1 MNTSPHTSTPAPQAM
16 CSMKSKRRVAIVHDW
31 LPVYGGAERVLEQM
45 LMVYPEA
52 DVFSLID
59 ALDEENRKFLKG
71 RPVKT
76 SFVQKLPGG
85 KKYYRHCFPIMPLAI
100 EQFDFSPY
108 DMVITS
114 SYAFAKGII
123 TGPRQLH
130 LCYCHSPIRYAWD
143 LQTQYLKESRMDR
156 GPLTWLVRG
165 MLHFIR
171 MWDSRTAAGVDAFMA
186 NSRFIS
192 RRIEKVYRRD
202 ATVVYPPVN
211 IDRFEVGAE
220 KENFYVTASRLVP
233 YKRIDLIIQ
242 AFNGMPDRQ
251 LVVMGD
257 GPELP
262 KLRRLAGPN
271 VKVMGYQPQ
280 EVLKSHLKRAR
291 GFVFAGEEDFGIILL
306 EAQASGTPVIAYG
319 RGGALETVI
328 ENQTGLF
335 FGEQSTESLQGAVAE
350 FESRQWDAQKC
361 RQNAERFSAQVFRDK
376 FQQFVEAE
384 WERFAAMTAGV
395 DSASASRHG
404 RRIGT
409 QEDEPMQEE
418 AALGMRMQPMLPS

>member
-1 MNTSPHTSTPAPQAM
+1 MSSL
-16 CSMKSKRRVAIVHDW
+16 KSKRRIAIVHDW

-45 LMVYPEA
+45 LEVYPEA

-59 ALDEENRKFLKG
+59 ALSDEHRKFLKG

-100 EQFDFSPY
+100 EQFDFSGY

-143 LQTQYLKESRMDR
+143 LQNQYLKESKLDS
-156 GPLTWLVRG
+156 GVKGWFVRT

-171 MWDSRTAAGVDAFMA
+171 MWDTRTAAGVDAFMA
-186 NSRFIS
+186 NSRFIA

-211 IDRFEVGAE
+211 IERFEYSSE

-233 YKRIDLIIQ
+233 YKRMDLIIQ

-251 LVVMGD
+251 LVVIGD

-262 KLRRLAGPN
+262 KLQKLAGPN
-271 VKVMGYQPQ
+271 VKVMGWQPQ
-280 EVLKSHLKRAR
+280 EVLKSHLARAK

-306 EAQASGTPVIAYG
+306 EAQACGTPVIAYG
-319 RGGALETVI
+319 RGGALETVV
-328 ENQTGLF
+328 ENKTGLF
-335 FGEQSTESLQGAVAE
+335 FGEQTVESLQAAIAESDTRNWDSVA
-350 FESRQWDAQKC
+350 C
-361 RQNAERFSAQVFRDK
+361 RENAERFSAKLFRER
-376 FQQFVEAE
+376 FHHFVESE
-384 WERFAAMTAGV
+384 WDRFAAASTAV
-395 DSASASRHG
+395 D
-404 RRIGT
+404 T
-409 QEDEPMQEE
+409 QE
-418 AALGMRMQPMLPS
+418 AAPRGMRMQPLLPA

>member
-1 MNTSPHTSTPAPQAM
+1 MTSSKNMSTPKTTVM
-16 CSMKSKRRVAIVHDW
+16 CSIKSKRRIAIVHDW

-45 LMVYPEA
+45 LEVYPEA

-59 ALDEENRKFLKG
+59 ALNEENRKFLKG

-100 EQFDFSPY
+100 EQFDFSGY

-143 LQTQYLKESRMDR
+143 LQTQYLKESKMDR
-156 GPLTWLVRG
+156 GLLTWFVRS

-186 NSRFIS
+186 NSRFIA
-192 RRIEKVYRRD
+192 RRIEKVYRRE
-202 ATVVYPPVN
+202 AAVVYPPVN
-211 IDRFEVGAE
+211 IDRFDVCAE
-220 KENFYVTASRLVP
+220 KENYYVTASRLVP
-233 YKRIDLIIQ
+233 YKRMDLIIQ
-242 AFNGMPDRQ
+242 AFNGMPNRQ
-251 LVVMGD
+251 LVVIGD

-262 KLRRLAGPN
+262 KLQRLAGPN
-271 VKVMGYQPQ
+271 VKVLGWQPQ
-280 EVLKSHLKRAR
+280 AVLKERLEKAR

-306 EAQASGTPVIAYG
+306 EAQACGTPVIAYG
-319 RGGALETVI
+319 RGGALETVV
-328 ENQTGLF
+328 ENKTGMY
-335 FGEQSTESLQGAVAE
+335 FGEQSVESLQGAIAE
-350 FESRQWDAQKC
+350 FETREWNADIC
-361 RQNAERFSAQVFRDK
+361 RANAERFSAKIFRDR
-376 FQQFVEAE
+376 FQQFVEGE
-384 WERFAAMTAGV
+384 WERFAGVPAAVQTEAG
-395 DSASASRHG
+395 SQRERRHNV
-404 RRIGT
+404 
-409 QEDEPMQEE
+409 PQEE
-418 AALGMRMQPMLPS
+418 PAEIMPQGMRMQRLVHS

>member
-1 MNTSPHTSTPAPQAM
+1 MNNSPTHTTVM
-16 CSMKSKRRVAIVHDW
+16 CSIKSKRRIAIVHDW

-45 LMVYPEA
+45 LKVYPDA

-59 ALDEENRKFLKG
+59 ALDEDNRKFLNGK
-71 RPVKT
+71 PVKT

-85 KKYYRHCFPIMPLAI
+85 KKYYRHCFPLMPLAI
-100 EQFDFSPY
+100 EQFDFSGY

-143 LQTQYLKESRMDR
+143 LQTQYLKESKMDR
-156 GPLTWLVRG
+156 GLMTWFVRS
-165 MLHFIR
+165 MLHMIR

-186 NSRFIS
+186 NSRFIA

-202 ATVVYPPVN
+202 ASVVYPPVN
-211 IDRFEVGAE
+211 IERFEMCSE
-220 KENFYVTASRLVP
+220 KEDFYVTASRMVP
-233 YKRIDLIIQ
+233 YKRMDLIIQ

-262 KLRRLAGPN
+262 KLRRLASAN
-271 VKVMGYQPQ
+271 VKVLGWQPQ
-280 EVLKSHLKRAR
+280 EVLKSKLQRAK
-291 GFVFAGEEDFGIILL
+291 GFLFAGEEDFGIILL

-319 RGGALETVI
+319 RGGALETVV

-335 FGEQSTESLQGAVAE
+335 FGEQTIESLQNAIAE
-350 FESRQWDAQKC
+350 FESRKWDAVMC
-361 RQNAERFSAQVFRDK
+361 RENAERFSAKIFRER
-376 FQQFVEAE
+376 FQKFVEGEWARFTAVSAGMDTAAE
-384 WERFAAMTAGV
+384 
-395 DSASASRHG
+395 SRHE
-404 RRIGT
+404 RRQNKP
-409 QEDEPMQEE
+409 QEDTYNDAAAPRLTMQ
-418 AALGMRMQPMLPS
+418 RMLPL